1 MLAAAEGFAA
11 SKQQLERKR
20 RDASHE
26 IAALKI
32 EANGHEDSQQ
42 EKEPEVSLVE
52 APAGVS
58 TEMQRK
64 KEQRASERQG
74 AEARLRE
81 AQQAEKDALAGKREA
96 EAARK
101 NVWMTE
107 TSLRVEMRQTVC
119 TELIMEHAREAAALQ
134 NELDRLLLNLDMV
147 RWLVLCMPLIACVCN
162 LARAAGATTRLARL
176 HVPLMSP

>member
-26 IAALKI
+26 IATLKM
-32 EANGHEDSQQ
+32 EANGHEDLQQQQ
-42 EKEPEVSLVE
+42 EVMQ
-52 APAGVS
+52 AGVS
-58 TEMQRK
+58 TVMERK
-64 KEQRASERQG
+64 KEQRAQERQE

-81 AQQAEKDALAGKREA
+81 AQQAEQDALAGKREA

-107 TSLRVEMRQTVC
+107 TSLRVEMRQNVC
-119 TELIMEHAREAAALQ
+119 SELIMQYARDAAALQ
-134 NELDRLLLNLDMV
+134 NDLDRLLVNLDMV
-147 RWLVLCMPLIACVCN
+147 RWLALCIPVIACVSN
-162 LARAAGATTRLARL
+162 LARAAGAN
-176 HVPLMSP
+176 